1 MTRYFIIKAL
11 LLGALCLMTWAL
23 VRPVRSQSSLALR
36 RLATAILMVCAAA
49 AVVFPQVANTVARAI
64 GVERGVNLLTYG
76 LIVAFFAQSVTTY
89 RRDTGVQRQLT
100 ALARQVALAS
110 ARPPHAGA
118 GAPPSGAEPPSGSE
132 GGGDEVQRAA
142 PAADIP
148 RNEPY
153 NDMVATDE

>member
-1 MTRYFIIKAL
+1 MRYFLIKAL

-36 RLATAILMVCAAA
+36 RLATAFLMVCAAA

-76 LIVAFFAQSVTTY
+76 LIVAFFAQSVTAY

-110 ARPPHAGA
+110 ARPPCAEA
-118 GAPPSGAEPPSGSE
+118 GAPPTGAELPSGSE
-132 GGGDEVQRAA
+132 GGADGVQRAA
-142 PAADIP
+142 AETDIP
-148 RNEPY
+148 RNGPY

>member
-1 MTRYFIIKAL
+1 MRYFLIKAL

-36 RLATAILMVCAAA
+36 RLATALLMVCAAA

-76 LIVAFFAQSVTTY
+76 LIVAFFAQSVTAY
-89 RRDTGVQRQLT
+89 RRDTAVQRQLT

-110 ARPPHAGA
+110 ARPPYSGA
-118 GAPPSGAEPPSGSE
+118 GAPPPGAEPPCGCE
-132 GGGDEVQRAA
+132 GGAGGVQRAA
-142 PAADIP
+142 TETDIP
-148 RNEPY
+148 RNEPC

>member
-1 MTRYFIIKAL
+1 MRYFLIKAL

-36 RLATAILMVCAAA
+36 RLATALLMVCAAA
-49 AVVFPQVANTVARAI
+49 AVLFPQVANTVARAI

-76 LIVAFFAQSVTTY
+76 LIVAFFAQSVTAY
-89 RRDTGVQRQLT
+89 RRDTAVQRQLT

-110 ARPPHAGA
+110 ARPPYAGA
-118 GAPPSGAEPPSGSE
+118 GAPPSGAGTPCGCE
-132 GGGDEVQRAA
+132 GGAGGVQRAA
-142 PAADIP
+142 TEADIP
-148 RNEPY
+148 RNGPC